1 MLDQIVR
8 MGFPTRT
15 GFPSSVFLYLP
26 MKARMIFQAIGW
38 ISLVLGIL
46 LCLLGLASL
55 PAGGLM
61 FALPF
66 FFLMPGI
73 VLTILGVLLLFF
85 TRVRVSTNSESNE
98 T

>member
-1 MLDQIVR
+1 
-8 MGFPTRT
+8 MGGATEV
-15 GFPSSVFLYLP
+15 GMVFRLL
-26 MKARMIFQAIGW
+26 GW
-38 ISLVLGIL
+38 TSLVFGIL

-55 PAGGLM
+55 PPGDLM

-73 VLTILGVLLLFF
+73 VLTMLGGLLLFF
-85 TRVRVSTNSESNE
+85 TRVKASTDTESRE